1 MQHKNAAYFKRVEDF
16 IEKYIAKNAVFPTNR
31 EIAEGTGLS
40 PATVCRYMKVMR
52 DENVLEYS
60 GIRDVTTRRQR
71 EIRTNTS
78 TPIPVLGAVSCGVP
92 KFAEEN
98 IEEYVTLP
106 ISLFGKGDF
115 FILRANGDSMKG
127 AGIDNG
133 DLVLIRQQ
141 CTAEPG
147 DIVVA
152 LMGEEEGTAECDRC
166 GSVIEYHVRKNTEV
180 IRLKSYA
187 TMIFPDEKR
196 RFLVNCPKC
205 GKKIAKSADGTDST
219 NNVRNAE
226 PLSTTQSEMI
236 PPI

>member
-16 IEKYIAKNAVFPTNR
+16 IEKYTAKNAVSPTSR

-78 TPIPVLGAVSCGVP
+78 KPIPVLGAVSCGVP

-152 LMGEEEGTAECDRC
+152 LMGEEATLKRYLPDRKKHKITLRPENDAYEDIVVDECVIQGVAEYVMKGLKR
-166 GSVIEYHVRKNTEV
+166 E
-180 IRLKSYA
+180 RL
-187 TMIFPDEKR
+187 
-196 RFLVNCPKC
+196 
-205 GKKIAKSADGTDST
+205 
-219 NNVRNAE
+219 
-226 PLSTTQSEMI
+226 
-236 PPI
+236 

>member
-16 IEKYIAKNAVFPTNR
+16 IEKYTAKHAVSPTSR

-40 PATVCRYMKVMR
+40 PATVCRYMKVMQ

-78 TPIPVLGAVSCGVP
+78 KPIPVLGAVSCGVP

-152 LMGEEEGTAECDRC
+152 LMGEEATLKRYLPDRKKHKITLRPENDAYEDIVVDECVIQGVAEYVMKDLKR
-166 GSVIEYHVRKNTEV
+166 E
-180 IRLKSYA
+180 RL
-187 TMIFPDEKR
+187 
-196 RFLVNCPKC
+196 
-205 GKKIAKSADGTDST
+205 
-219 NNVRNAE
+219 
-226 PLSTTQSEMI
+226 
-236 PPI
+236 

>member
-16 IEKYIAKNAVFPTNR
+16 IEKYTAKHAVSPTSR

-60 GIRDVTTRRQR
+60 GIRDVTTKRQR
-71 EIRTNTS
+71 EIRVNTS

-152 LMGEEEGTAECDRC
+152 LMGEEATLKRYLPDRKKHKIKLHPENDAYEDIVVDECVIQGVAEYVMKD
-166 GSVIEYHVRKNTEV
+166 
-180 IRLKSYA
+180 LKR
-187 TMIFPDEKR
+187 EH
-196 RFLVNCPKC
+196 L
-205 GKKIAKSADGTDST
+205 
-219 NNVRNAE
+219 
-226 PLSTTQSEMI
+226 
-236 PPI
+236 

>member
-16 IEKYIAKNAVFPTNR
+16 IEKYTAKHAVSPTSR

-60 GIRDVTTRRQR
+60 GIRDVTTKRQR
-71 EIRTNTS
+71 EIRVNTS

-152 LMGEEEGTAECDRC
+152 LMGEEATLKRYLPDRKKHKIKLHPENDAYEDIVVDECVIQGVAEYVMK
-166 GSVIEYHVRKNTEV
+166 G
-180 IRLKSYA
+180 LKR
-187 TMIFPDEKR
+187 EH
-196 RFLVNCPKC
+196 L
-205 GKKIAKSADGTDST
+205 
-219 NNVRNAE
+219 
-226 PLSTTQSEMI
+226 
-236 PPI
+236 